1 MGLPL
6 EAGQACARHT
16 GQIQTL
22 EEVMWPREL
31 QGWRKAP
38 QPTVSS
44 GSSNGKYT
52 KSVVAPGSF
61 QFSSLAGIHFSHF
74 KEKTNKGEI
83 LYFTHGTLNHLD

>member
-1 MGLPL
+1 
-6 EAGQACARHT
+6 
-16 GQIQTL
+16 
-22 EEVMWPREL
+22 MWPREL
-31 QGWRKAP
+31 QGWGKAP

-61 QFSSLAGIHFSHF
+61 QFSSLAGIHFSHLVSPIQF